1 MFIFKMIIK
10 SHGLRR
16 PLNYLIN
23 SGEDPLK
30 GYQMAT
36 KKEIFET
43 VSKEVGAVCTKF
55 NVPAN
60 VKAELES
67 IIEANLAPKAGGA
80 TVNVDEVT
88 KKDAN
93 GKVTQILCSVSGK
106 WLPATKEF
114 FYEDKVGKGIADTGL
129 KRLSRQAES
138 IRKQY
143 IKTLTATEKA
153 IMADVLDG
161 KMTPEQGKAKLEK
174 AKATKPDYS
183 SVTATPAKEAE

>member
-1 MFIFKMIIK
+1 
-10 SHGLRR
+10 
-16 PLNYLIN
+16 
-23 SGEDPLK
+23 
-30 GYQMAT
+30 MAT
-36 KKEIFET
+36 KLEIFET
-43 VSKEVGAVCTKF
+43 VTALATALCDEHKVPTKF
-55 NVPAN
+55 REGLMNVLS
-60 VKAELES
+60 E
-67 IIEANLAPKAGGA
+67 NLAPKSSGA

-88 KKDAN
+88 KKDES
-93 GKVTQILCSVSGK
+93 GKVTEILCSVSGK

-114 FYEDKVGKGIADTGL
+114 FYEDKAGKGIADTGL

-183 SVTATPAKEAE
+183 GVTAELPKEAK